1 MKRLHSALSLL
12 PSYAVIAY
20 GCAECPKLSCGR
32 EGCDTEF
39 CYHCR
44 QLWHPNQTCD
54 QARRQRARHTSSGND
69 SSTLYVF
76 NEEAGGGVCLLLIFV
91 TEWRCCLSVLLNK
104 HCQQRSFIT
113 RCLCSRRCRGD
124 QTVPSLRRLH
134 HEDQWWQLQPHE
146 LHRVCLSVLL
156 AVHAGDHRRALPQV
170 FRLTCCVGLS
180 TAEQS

>member
-1 MKRLHSALSLL
+1 MKRLRSAVSLL

-69 SSTLYVF
+69 SSALYVF
-76 NEEAGGGVCLLLIFV
+76 NEEPGGGVCL
-91 TEWRCCLSVLLNK
+91 
-104 HCQQRSFIT
+104 SF
-113 RCLCSRRCRGD
+113 CSRM
-124 QTVPSLRRLH
+124 RR
-134 HEDQWWQLQPHE
+134 
-146 LHRVCLSVLL
+146 VFLSSGLL
-156 AVHAGDHRRALPQV
+156 SKHMVIDHTPTLLLKMQRRSNRAPAAGP
-170 FRLTCCVGLS
+170 TS
-180 TAEQS
+180 